1 MRWPVLHSSAAALA
15 VALLACGDA
24 PRDPR
29 VSVTYDPPADPAPR
43 ALLRADTV
51 PVQGGAWWIDADIMM
66 PPGPIGVAQA
76 TLQHVIDS
84 VAAADTLAVAVR
96 VTGFVIG
103 PIDPETQSADLEPAL
118 RGVWGPP
125 DSTWA
130 VGSRRRTYR
139 THFTVLRPFEVAPGR
154 PGQ

>member
-1 MRWPVLHSSAAALA
+1 MHWPVLHSSAAALA
-15 VALLACGDA
+15 VALSACGDSSKE
-24 PRDPR
+24 PR
-29 VSVTYDPPADPAPR
+29 VSVSYDPPAPPAPT
-43 ALLRADTV
+43 ALLRADTMAAL
-51 PVQGGAWWIDADIMM
+51 GGGSWIDLDIMM
-66 PPGPIGVAQA
+66 PSGSIAVAQA

-103 PIDPETQSADLEPAL
+103 PIDPKTQSADLEPAL

-125 DSTWA
+125 DSTWG
-130 VGSRRRTYR
+130 VGSARARYR
-139 THFTVLRPFEVAPGR
+139 TQFTALRPYEAAPGQ